1 MISMPLLLLVEREV
15 HFERALHQLSADAA
29 FKSNGVLLCGACL
42 PVTRVVSEP
51 ANACL
56 AEGVSAWNTGCVC
69 GVILVQ
75 ANSALRLHVGNRRSV
90 ECGSLRL
97 SKLLREVGTLFPERS
112 GLIIGGGLQRAR
124 ECGVEFL
131 LRGGALSGGGT
142 ERSGGFGSGSFECGS
157 LVLFNKSA
165 HSDFEPMQHLLVV
178 NYSGF
183 ERGSP
188 LLLEASDSR
197 SFHLGGGGGWPP
209 VL

>member
-1 MISMPLLLLVEREV
+1 MPLVLVQRVEREV

-69 GVILVQ
+69 GIILVQ
-75 ANSALRLHVGNRRSV
+75 ANRALRLHAGNRRSA
-90 ECGSLRL
+90 EHGSLRL
-97 SKLLREVGTLFPERS
+97 SELLGEVGTLFPERS

-124 ECGVEFL
+124 ERGVEFL
-131 LRGGALSGGGT
+131 LRGGPLSGGGT
-142 ERSGGFGSGSFECGS
+142 ERSSSFGSGS
-157 LVLFNKSA
+157 
-165 HSDFEPMQHLLVV
+165 
-178 NYSGF
+178 F